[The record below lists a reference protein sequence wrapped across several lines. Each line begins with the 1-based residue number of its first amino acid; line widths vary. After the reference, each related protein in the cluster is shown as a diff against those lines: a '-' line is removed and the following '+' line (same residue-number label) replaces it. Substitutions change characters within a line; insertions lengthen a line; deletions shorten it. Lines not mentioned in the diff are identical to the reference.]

1 MSESLEFAKTYNY
14 NTLETGISLPVILQ
28 FGENFIE
35 IHAKLDTGSTHCIFE
50 RKHAELLDLD
60 IESGEPT
67 TIGTATGKFLAFE
80 HRITLVTFGLSWE
93 ATVCFIA
100 EDGIKRNI
108 LGRQGWLDRVKLGL
122 VDYVGKLLLSP
133 QFEDYQN

>member
-1 MSESLEFAKTYNY
+1 MSESLEFAKSYNY
-14 NTLETGISLPVILQ
+14 DTLKTGISLPVILHL
-28 FGENFIE
+28 GDNFVE

-60 IESGEPT
+60 IESGDPV

-80 HRITLVTFGLSWE
+80 HRINLITFGLSWE
-93 ATVCFIA
+93 AAVCFIA
-100 EDGIKRNI
+100 EEGIKRNI

-122 VDYVGKLLLSP
+122 IDYEGRLLLNP
-133 QFEDYQN
+133 YFEN

>member
-1 MSESLEFAKTYNY
+1 MSESLEFSQTYNY
-14 NTLETGISLPVILQ
+14 DTLKTGISLPIILQ
-28 FGENFIE
+28 SGELQVE

-60 IESGEPT
+60 IESGQPT

-80 HRITLVTFGLSWE
+80 HRITLVTFGLSWD

-122 VDYVGKLLLSP
+122 IDYEGKLLLSALS
-133 QFEDYQN
+133 EDFQN

>member
-1 MSESLEFAKTYNY
+1 MSESLEFSQIHNY
-14 NTLETGISLPVILQ
+14 NTLKTGISLPIILQ
-28 FGENFIE
+28 LGENFIE

-50 RKHAELLDLD
+50 RKYAELLDLD
-60 IESGEPT
+60 IESGAPT
-67 TIGTATGKFLAFE
+67 TIGTATGKFITFE

-100 EDGIKRNI
+100 EEGIKRNV

-122 VDYVGKLLLSP
+122 IDYEGKLLLSSL
-133 QFEDYQN
+133 FEDDQN